1 LVEHECPR
9 CHRPVDLPLGEICGT
24 CRQSI
29 DRRAGRI
36 ARLVALAS
44 TMGLG
49 VYVLLRVPEDPT
61 ARIVSGVSVALW
73 YILTNLVVRRIL
85 REFLR

>member
-1 LVEHECPR
+1 
-9 CHRPVDLPLGEICGT
+9 
-24 CRQSI
+24 
-29 DRRAGRI
+29 
-36 ARLVALAS
+36 
-44 TMGLG
+44 MGLG